1 MIKIDICSQIDEI
14 IAIEVEKFLSQQRE
28 TYSIIQNSFGEENT
42 DFIINRK
49 LLKPIKL
56 EELLN
61 YLGDNVN
68 ISSNDWGYDSFDR
81 VHCLCK
87 YIRNIQLSVRDIKE
101 NTFSKTA
108 LLDILFNRVEITKD
122 TYKFLRSDTYTI
134 EHYFYTDELSR
145 QKVLKL
151 LFNDIIR
158 VMTSKALR
166 EFFFEDGNYASSTV
180 LIKFNEITLKNEN
193 NKTHT
198 IYDTFVRVNLLPH
211 EIIDCFKLV
220 RASVTKSE
228 YRQNYSHSHANGG
241 IFKFCVCCLGTGPI
255 NETITRLKSRFV
267 DSKKYLID
275 IFCFELDNYLKVES
289 LTGVPYHKLE
299 ELSNAESV
307 LLTNFKNV
315 YLVRDLSLLM
325 KDFYKWILL
334 EHNKELYFTINYG
347 KILLGMTFAEI
358 MVTFTNLFNKYL
370 EENNINRNDVLN
382 YFINSTISSLGCTI
396 FNNTDITIPNNS
408 LVCIFKNEKIF
419 SKEITTVNPNEI
431 LILDPSIVGTL
442 INEILIFLNF
452 NYEK

>member
-42 DFIINRK
+42 DFIISRK

-68 ISSNDWGYDSFDR
+68 ISSDDWGYDSFDR

-87 YIRNIQLSVRDIKE
+87 YIRNIQLCVRNIKE
-101 NTFSKTA
+101 NTFLKTE

-122 TYKFLRSDTYTI
+122 TYKFLRLDTYTI

-151 LFNDIIR
+151 LFNDIIK

-211 EIIDCFKLV
+211 EIIDCFKLA

-228 YRQNYSHSHANGG
+228 YRQNYSHSHASGG
-241 IFKFCVCCLGTGPI
+241 IFKFCKCCLGTGPI

-299 ELSNAESV
+299 ELSNAESI
-307 LLTNFKNV
+307 LLTNFENV
-315 YLVRDLSLLM
+315 CLVRDLSLLM

-382 YFINSTISSLGCTI
+382 YFINSTISSLGCTV

-419 SKEITTVNPNEI
+419 SKEITNVNPNEI
-431 LILDPSIVGTL
+431 LILDPNIVGTL